1 MYQQPASRIA
11 LAITVLLTAAC
22 SSFTLPAPAAENTPI
37 DPRLSCTLPTNCVNS
52 RTSSG
57 MAPLHFRGTGAH
69 GLALLQATLASFPE
83 ATVQQQDESMIT
95 AVFTTLAGFRDD
107 VIFLLDPQQHQID
120 FQSHSDF
127 GLYDFGKNRS
137 RMQALTAR
145 FAEVTAAADSK

>member
-1 MYQQPASRIA
+1 MYQQRASKIILTIA
-11 LAITVLLTAAC
+11 ALLTAC
-22 SSFTLPAPAAENTPI
+22 HTVPPPAPAAKNTPI

-57 MAPLHFRGTGAH
+57 MAPLHFVGTGAH

-83 ATVQQQDESMIT
+83 ATVQQQDESTIK
-95 AVFTTLAGFRDD
+95 AVFTTPAGFRDD

-120 FQSHSDF
+120 FQSHSGF

-137 RMQALTAR
+137 RMQAVIVH
-145 FAEVTAAADSK
+145 FAEVTAAADSN

>member
-1 MYQQPASRIA
+1 MYQQRASKFILTIA
-11 LAITVLLTAAC
+11 ALLTAC
-22 SSFTLPAPAAENTPI
+22 GTFPPPAPAAKNTPI

-57 MAPLHFRGTGAH
+57 LAPLHFAGTGAH
-69 GLALLQATLASFPE
+69 GLALLQATLVSFPE
-83 ATVQQQDESMIT
+83 ATVQQQDESTIT
-95 AVFTTLAGFRDD
+95 AVFTTPAGFRDD

-120 FQSHSDF
+120 FQSHSSF

-145 FAEVTAAADSK
+145 FAEVTATADSK